1 MDHRRNSAHSKRY
14 RVKELKLNLTSLA
27 FIVGELTKMISG
39 NDKSWRL
46 TIVEWREKRSLSQ
59 NSLYWKWLAEIDK
72 QNPLK
77 VVNSEYSGAELWHSV
92 FKKFYCPERI
102 ITDGKTE
109 MVIVSTKL
117 LDVGEMHHYLTHI
130 EHWAMNRGFKL
141 TIPIN
146 SEYQELINRQNN

>member
-1 MDHRRNSAHSKRY
+1 M
-14 RVKELKLNLTSLA
+14 KEFKLNISSLG
-27 FIVGELTKMISG
+27 FLVGELTKMITGS
-39 NDKSWRL
+39 DKDWRL

-59 NSLYWKWLAEIDK
+59 NSLYWKWLGEIDK
-72 QNPLK
+72 QNPLV
-77 VVNSEYSGAELWHSV
+77 VVNSKDCGAELWHEV
-92 FKKFYCPERI
+92 FKKHYCPERI

-117 LDVGEMHHYLTHI
+117 LDTGEMNHYLTQI

>member
-1 MDHRRNSAHSKRY
+1 
-14 RVKELKLNLTSLA
+14 
-27 FIVGELTKMISG
+27 MISG
-39 NDKSWRL
+39 NDKSFRL

-77 VVNSEYSGAELWHSV
+77 VVNSKFSGAELWHEV
-92 FKKFYCPERI
+92 MKKFYCPESI
-102 ITDGKTE
+102 ITDGKSE

-117 LDVGEMHHYLTHI
+117 LDTAQMHHYLTHI

-146 SEYQELINRQNN
+146 SEYQELIDRQNN

>member
-1 MDHRRNSAHSKRY
+1 MKD
-14 RVKELKLNLTSLA
+14 VKVNLQTLA
-27 FIVGELTKMISG
+27 YVLGELTKMITGS
-39 NDKSWRL
+39 DKSFRL

-77 VVNSEYSGAELWHSV
+77 VVNSKDCGAELWHSV

-146 SEYQELINRQNN
+146 SEYQELIDRQNN